1 MSGSVFVY
9 TTQGKYRKT
18 NMNTKIQKS
27 PHKSRA
33 IHRARDLKYKD
44 DGRGEEAPVD
54 MFYEELN
61 SKLSSRKATPF
72 SIVHMYEDFSYKA
85 TKTARGYDVT
95 MEKVIKEWV
104 IARGVYYPSP
114 NAPSITMLHELEGR
128 QVHLMVHDRMLT
140 EPNFGR
146 KGKYKVV
153 F

>member
-1 MSGSVFVY
+1 MSESSFVY
-9 TTQGKYRKT
+9 TTQGKHRNTK
-18 NMNTKIQKS
+18 MNIKIQKN
-27 PHKSRA
+27 HKSRA

-54 MFYEELN
+54 MFYERFN

-72 SIVHMYEDFSYKA
+72 TIVHMYEDFAYKA
-85 TKTARGYDVT
+85 TKTAKGYDVT
-95 MEKVIKEWV
+95 METVIKEWV

-128 QVHLMVHDRMLT
+128 KVHLMVHDKMIT